1 MLTYGA
7 IPPSTGAKYEFY
19 VNAGTVIGGCS
30 IYGGRGTIVGSL
42 IGTAVM
48 TIVQFSLR
56 SLNIE
61 PGYQNTVLG
70 AILMFAILI
79 DTIKEKKKM

>member
-1 MLTYGA
+1 MLTYGS

-30 IYGGRGTIVGSL
+30 VYGGKGSIVGSL

-56 SLNIE
+56 SLGVA

-70 AILMFAILI
+70 AILLLVILI
-79 DTIKEKKKM
+79 DTVKEKKKM